1 MIRQRYW
8 MLPVA
13 VVGGWLLVFGV
24 VVLVWRMG
32 R

>member
-1 MIRQRYW
+1 MRQRYW

-13 VVGGWLLVFGV
+13 VVGGWMLVVGVV
-24 VVLVWRMG
+24 VVLVWRVG